1 MSSRKP
7 HPRAGLNR
15 DEIVAE
21 AIRIVESDGP
31 AALTMRQLS
40 ARLGVNPNTVYWH
53 VGNRESL
60 LSAMVAQKAE
70 EIAGVQLKGSTPR
83 ARVADGVHRARAAI
97 AKSASVAILA
107 FEIGAEHQL
116 VRPLAVAIASEIEA
130 AGVDGI
136 DAGVAT
142 VSFLAVV
149 SGFTTVEMRRP
160 ERAADGLAPDALSEG
175 AWRGLTDFDHHDA
188 AFDMAINAILDAV
201 FPSG

>member
-7 HPRAGLNR
+7 HPRAGLDR

-21 AIRIVESDGP
+21 AIRIVESEGH

-40 ARLGVNPNTVYWH
+40 ARLGVNTNTVYWH

-60 LSAMVAQKAE
+60 LSAIVAQKAE
-70 EIAGVQLKGSTPR
+70 DIAGVQLTGSTPR

-97 AKSASVAILA
+97 AKSASVAVLA

-130 AGVDGI
+130 AGADGL
-136 DAGVAT
+136 DAGIAT
-142 VSFLAVV
+142 VSLLAVV
-149 SGFTTVEMRRP
+149 AGLTTVEMRRP
-160 ERAADGLAPDALSEG
+160 QRAPDGPAPEALSDG
-175 AWRGLTDFDHHDA
+175 AWQGLTDFDHHDA
-188 AFDMAINAILDAV
+188 AFDLAIEAILDAV
-201 FPSG
+201 LPAN

>member
-7 HPRAGLNR
+7 HPRAGLDR

-21 AIRIVESDGP
+21 AIRIVESEGP

-97 AKSASVAILA
+97 VESPSIAVLAS
-107 FEIGAEHQL
+107 EIGAEHL
-116 VRPLAVAIASEIEA
+116 LIRPLAVAITSEIEA
-130 AGVDGI
+130 AGADGL
-136 DAGVAT
+136 DAGIAT
-142 VSFLAVV
+142 VSLLAVV
-149 SGFTTVEMRRP
+149 AGLTTVELRRP
-160 ERAADGLAPDALSEG
+160 QRAADGPAPEALSDG
-175 AWRGLTDFDHHDA
+175 AWQGLTDFDHHDA
-188 AFDMAINAILDAV
+188 AFDVAIYAILDAV